1 MKQHIDFPTHTCRNI
16 LDKII
21 TRTNNTIA
29 SNFEQSILFSD
40 HYAITFLIHSSK
52 PSQAKKNISYRKLS
66 SIDMDKFKVSVANSL
81 SNSTGIH
88 SIETLNCSLS
98 EQLNIFAPLKSL
110 NITERYKH
118 EWYDEECSNNR
129 RHLRSFE
136 RKYRKSNTIKN
147 LTSFRQLQCQHNHLL
162 QKNIQLQ
169 PSIDA
174 GRDQKKLFK
183 PANDLLGRN
192 CKNQLPNNETDLNC
206 AQNFSSFFNSKINI
220 IINSLPHCFTTPHS
234 LYDNT
239 YLFETFIPPTT
250 DLIIKLIKSSKS
262 TSLNDPLPISILH
275 QLARL
280 IAPHPQSII
289 CRSLLTASFP
299 DSMKNAIITPKIK
312 NIKSDPN
319 DLKNYRPISQL
330 QIFQK
335 FSNAALAIK

>member
-1 MKQHIDFPTHTCRNI
+1 M
-16 LDKII
+16 
-21 TRTNNTIA
+21 
-29 SNFEQSILFSD
+29 
-40 HYAITFLIHSSK
+40 
-52 PSQAKKNISYRKLS
+52 
-66 SIDMDKFKVSVANSL
+66 V
-81 SNSTGIH
+81 
-88 SIETLNCSLS
+88 
-98 EQLNIFAPLKSL
+98 
-110 NITERYKH
+110 
-118 EWYDEECSNNR
+118 DEECSNNR

-162 QKNIQLQ
+162 QKKRSNYNLQ
-169 PSIDA
+169 SITDA
-174 GRDQKKLFK
+174 GRDQKRLFK
-183 PANDLLGRN
+183 LANDLLGRN
-192 CKNQLPNNETDLNC
+192 CKNKLPNNETDLNC

-239 YLFETFIPPTT
+239 CLFETFIPPTT

-280 IAPHPQSII
+280 IAPHLQSII

-299 DSMKNAIITPKIK
+299 DSMKNAIITPQIK

-319 DLKNYRPISQL
+319 DLKSYRPISQL
-330 QIFQK
+330 KIFSKIFERCISHQIVSYLTINNILHQHK
-335 FSNAALAIK
+335 SAYTPCKSTETALCKVVSDIQMNNHGTLLVLLDMSAAFDTLNHDALINRLFAIGFRNQRAILTQIIHRKQIQ